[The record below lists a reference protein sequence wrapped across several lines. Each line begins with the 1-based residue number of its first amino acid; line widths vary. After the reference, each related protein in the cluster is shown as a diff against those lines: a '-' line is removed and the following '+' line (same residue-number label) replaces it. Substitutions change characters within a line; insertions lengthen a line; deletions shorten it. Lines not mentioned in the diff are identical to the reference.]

1 MPTRLTATEIRKIL
15 FFNEDLYAVIG
26 EQEMTNSEAR
36 RYLFDMSS
44 DVEFNVIDNG
54 THLLIY

>member
-1 MPTRLTATEIRKIL
+1 MPTKLTATEIRKTL

-26 EQEMTNSEAR
+26 EQEMTNAEAR